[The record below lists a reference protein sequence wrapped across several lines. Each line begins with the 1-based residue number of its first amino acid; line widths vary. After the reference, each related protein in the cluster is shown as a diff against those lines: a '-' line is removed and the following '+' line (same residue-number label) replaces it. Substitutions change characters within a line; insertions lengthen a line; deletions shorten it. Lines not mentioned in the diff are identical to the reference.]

1 MFAPRLGVV
10 YDWTKVAK
18 GKLFGHWG
26 RFYESVPMQIN
37 DRSFGGEVFD
47 YSDFISQRRRATSA
61 APPSTASARRRQP
74 LPPRSG
80 GRAGAGETPCSA
92 PAACWWRRAVKASTS
107 TRPSAACAVRGGR
120 PGPWSLTVSYQNRP
134 WAA

>member
-47 YSDFISQRRRATSA
+47 YSDFISLGDDNQCGPTVAGIG
-61 APPSTASARRRQP
+61 APDGNNCLVDPD
-74 LPPRSG
+74 
-80 GRAGAGETPCSA
+80 GRAGQGRDPVRLQRRPGGARHQGPVRRRDRW
-92 PAACWWRRAVKASTS
+92 PAWS
-107 TRPSAACAVRGGR
+107 TRWR
-120 PGPWSLTVSYQNRP
+120 PTWQADRELPEP
-134 WAA
+134 